1 MAAPANFH
9 STLVGWLKILLP
21 LAALSLLSTLF
32 LLARDDNGPSD
43 IPFADID
50 AAAKEQRIAA
60 PRFSGLTE
68 AGDTIQITADTAM
81 PDPDGGSSL
90 TINRP
95 SLTLNA
101 TDGTSLHV
109 AAGRGTVDSAANK
122 AHLSGL
128 ARLETSSGYT
138 METAGLNADLETGI
152 VTSDGALEIQ
162 APYGQLTAGQVTIHV
177 DDSGMGQQMD
187 FTNGVKL
194 IYTPATPPQK
204 DN

>member
-1 MAAPANFH
+1 MTTPANFH
-9 STLVGWLKILLP
+9 SQLVGWLKILLP

-32 LLARDDNGPSD
+32 LLARTGNAPSE
-43 IPFADID
+43 IPFADIST
-50 AAAKEQRIAA
+50 AAKEQRIAA

-68 AGDTIQITADTAM
+68 AGDTILISAETAK
-81 PDPDGGSSL
+81 PDPDGGPNV
-90 TINRP
+90 TIVRP
-95 SLTLNA
+95 SLTLDA
-101 TDGTSLHV
+101 TDGTSLRV
-109 AAGRGTVDSAANK
+109 TAGLGTVDTSAQQ

-138 METAGLNADLETGI
+138 METTGLQADLTTGI

-194 IYTPATPPQK
+194 IYRPSTASQK